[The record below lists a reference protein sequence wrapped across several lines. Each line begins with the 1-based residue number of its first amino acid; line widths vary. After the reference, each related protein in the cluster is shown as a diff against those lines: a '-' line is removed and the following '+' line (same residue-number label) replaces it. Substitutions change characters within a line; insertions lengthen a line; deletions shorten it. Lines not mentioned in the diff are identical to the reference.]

1 VPRAARPG
9 PSASQTQPARVHSS
23 WPGLDDVLLLG
34 VPPEQLTFIVT
45 VAVPAL
51 NVTLATAAG
60 PRTTWPWAA
69 AYPGAG
75 LQEIR

>member
-1 VPRAARPG
+1 
-9 PSASQTQPARVHSS
+9 
-23 WPGLDDVLLLG
+23 VLLVG

-45 VAVPAL
+45 VAVPASK
-51 NVTLATAAG
+51 VTLATAAG
-60 PRTTWPWAA
+60 PRTTWPWAT